1 MEVSRSLWYQLCKDY
16 DDNHKKVKQKVYLAT
31 QKICDQI
38 KDTPSNL
45 NSFSRCLKKYRAK
58 ELEDSDA
65 KRVRERKFQVIEDRL
80 IAYVDLRARL
90 YAKDKCGT
98 NWMILEQKCKLW
110 ASQEGLVDFKAS
122 AGWISGALRRNSK
135 IGITLH
141 GEANDLPEE
150 ERVQLM
156 GAWRTE
162 FHAIL
167 DRENIPPE
175 RVYNGDQSGLYY
187 NKLPNRIYVT
197 KAERSSY
204 AGVKQ
209 MKSKDRVTIM
219 VCIAADGSKIPLSI
233 IGKSKTP
240 ECFRHELDNPSEP
253 PMAYKDQSNAWFDR
267 EITIWWIN
275 HVFWPW
281 HVRKFGNVK
290 AILLLDNCLA
300 HTNLEKSRLPEKLM
314 IHFFPPNV
322 TSRHQPADMGIIAA
336 IKVGYRTH
344 MLVQLLALFD
354 EPDGFENAERARKRR
369 RRGCKGLDVGG
380 KATILDTM
388 ILLLKVWNDDS
399 KYASPEAIKRC
410 WRKADILPA
419 S

>member
-1 MEVSRSLWYQLCKDY
+1 
-16 DDNHKKVKQKVYLAT
+16 
-31 QKICDQI
+31 
-38 KDTPSNL
+38 
-45 NSFSRCLKKYRAK
+45 
-58 ELEDSDA
+58 
-65 KRVRERKFQVIEDRL
+65 
-80 IAYVDLRARL
+80 
-90 YAKDKCGT
+90 
-98 NWMILEQKCKLW
+98 
-110 ASQEGLVDFKAS
+110 
-122 AGWISGALRRNSK
+122 
-135 IGITLH
+135 
-141 GEANDLPEE
+141 
-150 ERVQLM
+150 
-156 GAWRTE
+156 
-162 FHAIL
+162 
-167 DRENIPPE
+167 
-175 RVYNGDQSGLYY
+175 
-187 NKLPNRIYVT
+187 
-197 KAERSSY
+197 
-204 AGVKQ
+204 
-209 MKSKDRVTIM
+209 
-219 VCIAADGSKIPLSI
+219 
-233 IGKSKTP
+233 
-240 ECFRHELDNPSEP
+240 
-253 PMAYKDQSNAWFDR
+253 MAYKDQLNAWFDR

-290 AILLLDNCLA
+290 AILLLDNCSA
-300 HTNLEKSRLPEKLM
+300 HTNLEKSQLPEKLM

-369 RRGCKGLDVGG
+369 RRDCKGLDVGG